1 MSITNDE
8 NLLDE
13 RERKE
18 EGTLLAELQPLS
30 ATDQADTTFSG
41 DTTVQKETT
50 STPAGKFPGQGG
62 EGTSSSVDI
71 SDKDNEAQMW
81 AEYNNWKDIGKAE
94 NPRLS
99 LITTGSIWGK
109 DENLTAQR
117 ESAKEAWY
125 LKYYGMTP
133 YQYEQL
139 KDTRKEKYDNYSA
152 QGVNDT
158 FRNLADLGAGA
169 TTDWLM
175 DYIGVLPGMGGLDNY
190 YDKKTKSKTGLMQ
203 GARKMLS
210 IVVPSIL
217 SGGKVQ
223 EQLGK
228 LPADM
233 PKYQKRLIAMGAF
246 STQEAAV
253 IGLSDVGEDDNALR
267 ALNDFFP
274 GVFGPKGTLPIPDW
288 AKTLDS
294 DSPRVRKYKNMFDT
308 AGLSAI
314 GTTLGA
320 FIQIKGG
327 QKTMGWMKDLDETAT
342 TYKQQSI
349 VKEAD
354 IEKLLKIQEIDTQL
368 SLGSDNIS
376 SGMQAR
382 LIDERMRL
390 MSELDQIDDL
400 DAALD
405 SLDDGFA
412 SERTTAAD
420 AKRASGADPTEFDP
434 DVTPVLDEAGNAR
447 QSLPPGNVARNMADT
462 AAIKTGVSSGDPAP
476 VLSEAM
482 RAKGLMVGSTSRDA
496 IMGVAEQARD
506 AGRFNALVDGFRFS
520 SKQMNETAWAIYKD
534 IINPEMSV
542 DDVRRLFAENKDTKN
557 FLLGRFKVEYINEEQ
572 ARAAAFALRDLSDRF
587 LGRKIAESSARVMD
601 TLGREASTIAET
613 LQQLQP
619 FVDDPRAM
627 DLIIDKMLF
636 LLDEYALNKYISGSS
651 LRYKNWFDA
660 IPEDKPIGEAIEI
673 LSKEFKTAENAIH
686 AKNLKLTE
694 ELKNLAD
701 TNPMAMRPLIDAFA
715 HTDGDVDSLAKLMRW
730 AGEQVTPTGM
740 LKSPDPQQ
748 MNLFTRS
755 AWGVIY
761 NNVLSGVSAFRA
773 GVGNTSQLIL
783 KPITGLLGHGLW
795 GFADDFEGFKRTM
808 YYNGAVFETNK
819 RALDNAFTMM
829 KKAHNDAGF
838 MTKSYRKD
846 FVFKEDKAWEIME
859 DMRGVWESQ
868 GDMGKVYQYDMA
880 KAMLDMSKMKA
891 LRYGMTG
898 MVFTDVFSQTHL
910 AHYLS
915 RSRAYDDVFNEF
927 GFADWT
933 KIHKAEKMHY
943 DAMFDADGLIKDDAL
958 KAIQGELAL
967 NLDDK
972 MASWINQA
980 TTAYPVSKFMLMF
993 PRTGSNYVRNA
1004 LSWTPLGGIP
1014 GLTKYGK
1021 TIWAKTDDD
1030 IARALAEH
1038 GIDMATTPNAKVLFQ
1053 NLRAEY
1059 TGRLAFSG
1067 LLTKSLW
1074 DYAMAGNITGNG
1086 HYNKARRAKER
1097 DQLGFAPKSINIGGK
1112 WISYKGIVG
1121 VDPVLSILGDLAYY
1135 ARDLDQAFAED
1146 ALAKVMWTLS
1156 ATFLNETPLTSL
1168 EPLIAAQ
1175 SGNLS
1180 RFNSIIANA
1189 TRAMIPQS
1197 GALGVMSNA
1206 ITSTQKDIES
1216 SIPKYV
1222 ANKIPIAS
1230 SFLPEQRDFWTG
1242 EPLNDIQNPVLRI
1255 LNSISPIKISGT
1267 QEPWRQWL
1275 LTTGWD
1281 GLGRLKMDSS
1291 GSYEYSEVERE
1302 FIYKRLGEMQLYKKL
1317 IPLMNDKELSKQTGL
1332 LRSHRV
1338 QGGDL
1343 DNDKIK
1349 LKTQKLPIFDK
1360 IDKIVKDA
1368 QILAEAQ
1375 FLAERKDVQNTI
1387 DVQRAVD
1394 AEMNRG
1400 DVQAASDLQKKELET
1415 RKLLQM
1421 AK

>member
-1 MSITNDE
+1 MAITND
-8 NLLDE
+8 NLYDE
-13 RERKE
+13 KE
-18 EGTLLAELQPLS
+18 KRQEGTLLAELQPLS

-41 DTTVQKETT
+41 DTNVPQETVTP
-50 STPAGKFPGQGG
+50 PAGKFPGQGG
-62 EGTSSSVDI
+62 EGTSSTVDL
-71 SDKDNEAQMW
+71 SNKENEDQMW
-81 AEYNNWKDIGKAE
+81 VEYNNWKDIGKSP

-99 LITTGSIWGK
+99 LITTGSIWEK
-109 DENLTAQR
+109 DEGLTAQR
-117 ESAKEAWY
+117 EAAKEQWY

-133 YQYEQL
+133 YQYSKLE
-139 KDTRKEKYDNYSA
+139 DERKEKYDNYSA
-152 QGVNDT
+152 AGFSDT
-158 FRNLADLGAGA
+158 IRNLTDLSAGA
-169 TTDWLM
+169 STDWWM
-175 DYIGVLPGMGGLDNY
+175 DYLGVLPGMGALDNY

-217 SGGKVQ
+217 SGGKVK

-233 PKYQKRLIAMGAF
+233 PKYQKRLVAMGAY
-246 STQEAAV
+246 SAQEAAV
-253 IGLSDVGEDDNALR
+253 IGLSDVGEDENALR

-274 GVFGPKGTLPIPDW
+274 GVFGPKGWAPIPDW

-308 AGLSAI
+308 AGLSVM
-314 GTTLGA
+314 GTILGS

-327 QKTMGWMKDLDETAT
+327 KKTMQWHEPLDEAAAR
-342 TYKQQSI
+342 YKQQAVVES
-349 VKEAD
+349 AD
-354 IEKLLKIQEIDTQL
+354 IDRLLKIQEIDTQL
-368 SLGSDNIS
+368 ALGSENIS
-376 SGMQAR
+376 SKMQAS

-390 MSELDQIDDL
+390 ISELDNVDDL
-400 DAALD
+400 DQALD
-405 SLDDGFA
+405 QLDNGFA
-412 SERTTAAD
+412 SERTTAAE
-420 AKRASGADPTEFDP
+420 AKQAAGADPTEFDP
-434 DVTPVLDEAGNAR
+434 DITPILDEAGNAR
-447 QSLPPGNVARNMADT
+447 QSIPPGNVARNMADV
-462 AAIKTGVSSGDPAP
+462 AANKTGVSSGDNAP
-476 VLSEAM
+476 ILSEAM

-506 AGRFNALVDGFRFS
+506 TGRFNALVDGFRFS

-534 IINPEMSV
+534 IVNPEMSV
-542 DDVRRLFAENKDTKN
+542 DDVRKLFAENKDVKN
-557 FLLGRFKVEYINEEQ
+557 FLLGRFQVEYINEEQ
-572 ARAAAFALRDLSDRF
+572 ARAAAFAMRDLSDRF

-601 TLGREASTIAET
+601 TLGREAATLAET
-613 LQQLQP
+613 VQQLQP

-627 DLIIDKMLF
+627 DLIIDKMQF
-636 LLDEYALNKYISGSS
+636 LMDEYALNKYISGSS

-673 LSKEFKTAENAIH
+673 LSKEFKSAENAIH

-694 ELKNLAD
+694 ELKRLAD
-701 TNPMAMRPLIDAFA
+701 ENPLAMRPLIDAFA

-730 AGEQVTPTGM
+730 AAEQVTPTGM

-748 MNLFTRS
+748 LNLFTRAS
-755 AWGVIY
+755 WGVIY
-761 NNVLSGVSAFRA
+761 NNVLSGISAFRA

-783 KPITGLLGHGLW
+783 KPITGLLGHGIW
-795 GFADDFEGFKRTM
+795 GLADDFEGFKRTM

-819 RALDNAFTMM
+819 RALDNAYKMMM
-829 KKAHNDAGF
+829 KAHDDAGF

-859 DMRGVWESQ
+859 DMRGVWEAE
-868 GDMGKVYQYDMA
+868 GNFGRVYQYDMA
-880 KAMLDMSKMKA
+880 KALLDMSKMKA

-915 RSRAYDDVFNEF
+915 RTRAYDDVFSEF
-927 GFADWT
+927 GYADWT
-933 KIHKAEKMHY
+933 KIHKAEKIHY
-943 DAMFDADGLIKDDAL
+943 DSMFDADGLITDKAL
-958 KAIQGELAL
+958 KSIQGELAL
-967 NLDDK
+967 NLDDGV
-972 MASWINQA
+972 ANWINKG
-980 TTAYPVSKFMLMF
+980 TTAYPVSKFLLMF

-1004 LSWTPLGGIP
+1004 LSWTPISIIP
-1014 GLTKYGK
+1014 GINKYSK
-1021 TIWAKTDDD
+1021 TLWARTDDD

-1074 DYAMAGNITGNG
+1074 DYAMAGNIRGNG

-1097 DQLGFAPKSINIGGK
+1097 DQLGYQPKMINIGGR

-1121 VDPVLSILGDLAYY
+1121 VDPVLSILGDMAYY
-1135 ARDLDQAFAED
+1135 ARDLDQPFMED
-1146 ALAKVMWTLS
+1146 AMAKVMWTIS

-1189 TRAMIPQS
+1189 ARAIIPQS
-1197 GALGVMSNA
+1197 GALGVASNA
-1206 ITSTQKDIES
+1206 ITTTQKDIES

-1242 EPLNDIQNPVLRI
+1242 EPLNDIQNPVLRF
-1255 LNSISPIKISGT
+1255 LNAFNPIKISGT
-1267 QEPWRQWL
+1267 NEPWRQWL

-1281 GLGRLKMDSS
+1281 GLGRLKMDST
-1291 GSYEYSEVERE
+1291 GSYEYTEAQRD
-1302 FIYKRLGEMQLYKKL
+1302 FIYQRIGQMQLYKKL
-1317 IPLMNDKELSKQTGL
+1317 IPLMNDKELNKQVGL

-1343 DNDKIK
+1343 DNDMIK
-1349 LKTQKLPIFDK
+1349 LKTQKLPIFTK
-1360 IDKIVKDA
+1360 IDAIVK
-1368 QILAEAQ
+1368 EAQ
-1375 FLAERKDVQNTI
+1375 LIAEREFLEMNKDVQNTI
-1387 DVQRAVD
+1387 IQQQKVDFELNQGNVQ
-1394 AEMNRG
+1394 E
-1400 DVQAASDLQKKELET
+1400 ASDLQKKELET